1 MPKGTALITGASM
14 GIGRDLAHEFAKH
27 GHAVLLVARS
37 EGKLRELADQI
48 STQYKVQAHVITQDL
63 TDPNAAHTL
72 YDQVQTLGISVDIL
86 VNNAGFA
93 SYGFF
98 HELALKTQTDMI
110 QLNVTTLT
118 MLSHVFVKDML
129 ARRSGKIL
137 NVASTAGFLPGPLM
151 AVYYATK
158 AYVLSFSEALNNEL
172 RDKGVSVTALCPGPT
187 QSEFQARAAMQDS
200 KLVQRNLM
208 TSQAVAAQG
217 YAALMA
223 GESVRITGFSNK
235 LLMFMRRFLPR
246 DMITQMTRNAQERVG
261 H

>member
-1 MPKGTALITGASM
+1 MLKGTALITGASM
-14 GIGRDLAHEFAKH
+14 GIGRALADEFAKH
-27 GHAVLLVARS
+27 GHPVILVARS

-48 STQYKVQAHVITQDL
+48 SAQHKVQAHVIAQDL

-72 YDQVQTLGISVDIL
+72 YDQVQALGVSVDIL

-98 HELALKTQTDMI
+98 HELDLKTQTDMI

-118 MLSHVFVKDML
+118 ALSHLFVQEML

-200 KLVQRNLM
+200 KLVQRSLM
-208 TSQAVAAQG
+208 TSHEVAAQG

-235 LLMFMRRFLPR
+235 LLMFMRRLLPR
-246 DMITQMTRNAQERVG
+246 DMITRMARNAQDRVG